1 MALLQFDVVHLMDEA
16 TQVHFNSSDNFN
28 TGLVAYFADV
38 FKDKLGVLKGIK
50 PTIAVEESALPRCHK
65 PQPVPFALKD
75 KVEQQLQKQVDE
87 GEFVLVDSSDWA
99 IPIAVVHEKDD
110 GIRICKDFKVSI
122 NPVLQSQTNL
132 LPTPEEIFS
141 TLVIYQAWFG

>member
-50 PTIAVEESALPRCHK
+50 ATIAVEESALPRFHK
-65 PQPVPFALKD
+65 PPFALKD

-99 IPIAVVHEKDD
+99 IPIAVVHEKD
-110 GIRICKDFKVSI
+110 GRIRICEDFKVLNQSTFAI
-122 NPVLQSQTNL
+122 SDKPVANTRGD
-132 LPTPEEIFS
+132 I
-141 TLVIYQAWFG
+141 